1 MIRKLLAALVLAAV
15 PALWASGAQA
25 NLLVEFSIGGGP
37 FNTICT
43 APSGTA
49 CAGSVVAGGFVV
61 TLQTATSNSP
71 GTPTLADLLSAV
83 ALISNTNASGTTASI
98 ELRIGDTGYTA
109 PTTALPNSLF
119 LASHIGGT
127 VVTGDLLNALSY
139 TSCID
144 QANGQ
149 NACPGTL
156 ATAALSP
163 DVTSSGSYS
172 ATNSTIFSLLAAPF
186 SMTEQ
191 INLTLSGG
199 STINYSG
206 SSQLAP
212 VPEPVTMFLGGT
224 GLLGLAYA
232 ARRRLFDRQA

>member
-1 MIRKLLAALVLAAV
+1 MIRKFLAALVLAAV

-25 NLLVEFSIGGGP
+25 DLLVEFSIGGGP
-37 FNTICT
+37 FSTICT

-49 CAGSVVAGGFVV
+49 CAGSVAAGGFVV
-61 TLQTATSNSP
+61 TLQSATSNSP
-71 GTPTLADLLSAV
+71 GTPTLADILSG
-83 ALISNTNASGTTASI
+83 ALSISNTNASGTTASI
-98 ELRIGDTGYTA
+98 ELLIGDTGYTA
-109 PTTALPNSLF
+109 PTTVLPNSLL

-127 VVTGDLLNALSY
+127 VVTGDLLNTLTY
-139 TSCID
+139 VSCVD

-149 NACPGTL
+149 NVCPGTL

-163 DVTSSGSYS
+163 DVTSSGSFS
-172 ATNSTIFSLLAAPF
+172 ATNSAIFSLLSAPF

-199 STINYSG
+199 STMNYSA

-224 GLLGLAYA
+224 GLLGLALA
-232 ARRRLFDRQA
+232 ARRRLFGRPA